1 MQVKVKTYELPP
13 IDERVTLLYAGV
25 KKAEDTDINLIRD
38 CAKEYLQT
46 AGKVCYLICPIKI
59 CADQVT
65 FTFGKVKSKSLSQR
79 LNGCNYAV
87 VFASTIGIEIDR
99 LIKKYTLLAPTKAVI
114 FQALGAERIECLCD
128 IFNGEINDSAVG
140 SGGTTKPRFSAG
152 YGDLPLE
159 TQKQIFAV
167 LDCPKRIGL
176 TLNESLLMS
185 PSKSVTAFAGISD
198 KPTEKPIITNKCAL
212 CDKKD
217 CAFRGAL

>member
-13 IDERVTLLYAGV
+13 IDERITLLYAGV

-99 LIKKYTLLAPTKAVI
+99 LIKKYTVLSPSKAVI

-128 IFNGEINDSAVG
+128 IFNDEINDSVVG

-159 TQKQIFAV
+159 FQREIFNALNPQKH
-167 LDCPKRIGL
+167 LGL
-176 TLNESLLMS
+176 YFTESLVMT
-185 PSKSVTAFAGISD
+185 PSKSVTA
-198 KPTEKPIITNKCAL
+198 IIGVQAKSEIL
-212 CDKKD
+212 
-217 CAFRGAL
+217 L